1 MTAAAA
7 SSAAAAAPGR
17 GRGAPV
23 RRREGEG
30 GEQLFDGGALAG
42 GAGHGL
48 APGTHVP
55 LERLVA
61 FPAAVLVE
69 RHRLAGLQHAEGGR
83 FPDLLEAREKDLH
96 GRFPLSSPLSHLSTT
111 GLRSTPIPSTSTS
124 TWSPAARGSIPVGV
138 PVEMI
143 SPGRTSGAH
152 SFDRVGRRARIAR
165 LVQGHEAGEVDDPPP
180 RGLV

>member
-7 SSAAAAAPGR
+7 SSAAAAAPRR

-30 GEQLFDGGALAG
+30 GEQLFHGGALAG

-96 GRFPLSSPLSHLSTT
+96 GRFPYLLLFLICPRRGCAAPLSLPP
-111 GLRSTPIPSTSTS
+111 RP
-124 TWSPAARGSIPVGV
+124 R
-138 PVEMI
+138 
-143 SPGRTSGAH
+143 PGRRQPGVRSPSG
-152 SFDRVGRRARIAR
+152 
-165 LVQGHEAGEVDDPPP
+165 P
-180 RGLV
+180 RGNDIPGEDLRGALLRPR